1 MRTKS
6 PKTNCDD
13 DAAPDAAPAPAA
25 ALGTATVG
33 DVIVGEE
40 RESTLSDVSDE
51 LFTLVK
57 IAGLKVHLKMKQEEE
72 LCVKSGK
79 GYLLSRFLNLHN
91 REIKHQVYGKRLMA
105 EMTT

>member
-1 MRTKS
+1 MSSLMRTKS

-13 DAAPDAAPAPAA
+13 EPAPDAAPATATT
-25 ALGTATVG
+25 LGTATVG

-57 IAGLKVHLKMKQEEE
+57 IAGLKVHLKLKQEGE
-72 LCVKSGK
+72 LCAKSG
-79 GYLLSRFLNLHN
+79 NL
-91 REIKHQVYGKRLMA
+91 QDTY
-105 EMTT
+105 